1 MMAAEIHT
9 TASEHSIAIRILDG
23 VDRLIGLLCKS
34 VVMATGVALL
44 FAIIIGVI
52 ARYVIDVGG
61 VDWAEELPKQLYS
74 WFIMAGVVL
83 ALLHGNHIAVDL
95 IYNCLP
101 PSARRILVTLTNLLI
116 CGAYVYLCVTALEVA
131 GIASAETNP
140 MLGTPNSL
148 PFYALAGGSLLTAIG
163 ALSIS
168 IRVFLLGADARPQGS
183 AEESVV

>member
-1 MMAAEIHT
+1 MAELQK
-9 TASEHSIAIRILDG
+9 TASEHSGAIRFLDG
-23 VDRLIGLLCKS
+23 LDRFIGLICRSAVL
-34 VVMATGVALL
+34 ATGSALL
-44 FAIIIGVI
+44 VSIIVTVV

-61 VDWAEELPKQLYS
+61 IDWSEELPRQLFS

-83 ALLHGNHIAVDL
+83 ALQNGNHIAVDL
-95 IYNCLP
+95 IMNFLAAP
-101 PSARRILVTLTNLLI
+101 AKRILVSFTNLLI
-116 CGAYVYLCVTALEVA
+116 CVAYVYLFITSLEVA
-131 GIASAETNP
+131 DIAAAETNP

-148 PFYALAGGSLLTAIG
+148 PFYALAAGSLLTAIG

>member
-1 MMAAEIHT
+1 MAELHRA
-9 TASEHSIAIRILDG
+9 ASERSTAIRILDG
-23 VDRLIGLLCKS
+23 VDRLIGLICKS
-34 VVMATGVALL
+34 VVLSTGVVLL
-44 FAIIIGVI
+44 VAILIGVI

-74 WFIMAGVVL
+74 WFIMAGIVL
-83 ALLHGNHIAVDL
+83 ALQHGNHIAVDL
-95 IYNCLP
+95 IYNFLSSP
-101 PSARRILVTLTNLLI
+101 AKRVLIVLTNLLI
-116 CGAYVYLCVTALEVA
+116 CAAYVYLFLTALDVA
-131 GIASAETNP
+131 DIAAAEKNP

>member
-1 MMAAEIHT
+1 MAELSHTANERSTAIHF
-9 TASEHSIAIRILDG
+9 LDG
-23 VDRLIGLLCKS
+23 VDKFIGLICRSIVLT
-34 VVMATGVALL
+34 TGVALL
-44 FAIIIGVI
+44 IAIIVAVI

-61 VDWAEELPKQLYS
+61 IDWAEELPRQLFS

-83 ALLHGNHIAVDL
+83 ALQHGNHIAVDL
-95 IYNCLP
+95 ILNFLS
-101 PSARRILVTLTNLLI
+101 SAAKRILISSTNLLI
-116 CGAYVYLCVTALEVA
+116 CGAYVYLFFTALEVA
-131 GIASAETNP
+131 GIAAAETNP

>member
-1 MMAAEIHT
+1 MGAVEHK
-9 TASEHSIAIRILDG
+9 TARERSTAIQFLDG
-23 VDRLIGLLCKS
+23 VDRFIGLVCKS
-34 VVMATGVALL
+34 VVLSTGIVLL

-52 ARYVIDVGG
+52 ALYVIDVGG
-61 VDWAEELPKQLYS
+61 VDWAEELPKQLFS

-83 ALLHGNHIAVDL
+83 ALQSGSHIAVDL
-95 IYNCLP
+95 IMNFLSS
-101 PSARRILVTLTNLLI
+101 SAKRVLISGTNLLI
-116 CGAYVYLCVTALEVA
+116 CGAYVYLFITALEVA
-131 GIASAETNP
+131 GIAAAETNP

-148 PFYALAGGSLLTAIG
+148 PFYALASGSLLTAIG

>member
-1 MMAAEIHT
+1 MAELHQ
-9 TASEHSIAIRILDG
+9 TANERSAAIRFLDG
-23 VDRLIGLLCKS
+23 VDGFIGLICRS
-34 VVMATGVALL
+34 VVLTTGVALL
-44 FAIIIGVI
+44 ISIIVAVV

-61 VDWAEELPKQLYS
+61 IDWSEELPRQLFS

-83 ALLHGNHIAVDL
+83 ALQQGNHIAVDL
-95 IYNCLP
+95 IFNFLP
-101 PSARRILVTLTNLLI
+101 PGAKRILISTTNLLI
-116 CGAYVYLCVTALEVA
+116 CGAYVYLFFTALEVA
-131 GIASAETNP
+131 GIAAAEINP

>member
-1 MMAAEIHT
+1 MAALQN
-9 TASEHSIAIRILDG
+9 TANERSTAIQFLDG
-23 VDRLIGLLCKS
+23 VDRLIGLICKS
-34 VVMATGVALL
+34 VVLSTGVVLL

-74 WFIMAGVVL
+74 WFIMAGIVL
-83 ALLHGNHIAVDL
+83 ALQHGNHIAVDL
-95 IYNCLP
+95 IYNFLSSP
-101 PSARRILVTLTNLLI
+101 AKRVLIVLTNLLI
-116 CGAYVYLCVTALEVA
+116 CAAYVYLFLTALDVA
-131 GIASAETNP
+131 DIAAAEKNP